1 MKKQEFLLKEWL
13 QSADNQVSKIK
24 LSKEFIKGTVKL
36 ALNEDLYPS
45 GDITSSLISNE
56 KKIKVK
62 LISNQNAIVGGLLFA
77 KQSFS
82 LIDNKIKFIIKKKD
96 GSRAKKGNL
105 IAIIKGK
112 AKNILI
118 AERVALNFLSHISGI
133 ATKTNQFVKLAGKKT
148 KICCTRKTIPN
159 LRVIQKYAVKLGGG
173 TNHRF
178 NLSDEYLI
186 KDNHIASSDL
196 KSLVL
201 KAIKNKKGKK
211 ITVEVDTIKQLKSI
225 LGLKFNTLLLDNMS
239 IKNLRKGVK
248 IAKKLYETEASGN
261 VNLKNVKAIASTG
274 VNRISVGSITHSVP
288 AIDFKLEI

>member
-1 MKKQEFLLKEWL
+1 M
-13 QSADNQVSKIK
+13 SKIK
-24 LSKEFIKGTVKL
+24 LSKEFIKSTVKL

-45 GDITSSLISNE
+45 GDITSSLIN
-56 KKIKVK
+56 KDNIVTVK
-62 LISNQNAIVGGLLFA
+62 LISNQKAIVGGLLFA
-77 KQSFS
+77 KEAFS
-82 LIDNKIKFIIKKKD
+82 LIDNKIKFIVKKKD
-96 GSRAKKGNL
+96 GTGVKKGSL
-105 IAIIKGK
+105 VALIKGK

-118 AERVALNFLSHISGI
+118 AERVVLNFLSHISGI

-178 NLSDEYLI
+178 NLSDEFLI

-196 KSLVL
+196 KSIVL

-225 LGLKFNTLLLDNMS
+225 LGLKFNTVLLDNMNL
-239 IKNLRKGVK
+239 KNLRESVK
-248 IAKKLYETEASGN
+248 IVKKLYETEASGN
-261 VNLKNVKAIASTG
+261 VSLKTVKAIASTG
-274 VNRISVGSITHSVP
+274 VNRISVGSITHSAPGV
-288 AIDFKLEI
+288 DFKLEI